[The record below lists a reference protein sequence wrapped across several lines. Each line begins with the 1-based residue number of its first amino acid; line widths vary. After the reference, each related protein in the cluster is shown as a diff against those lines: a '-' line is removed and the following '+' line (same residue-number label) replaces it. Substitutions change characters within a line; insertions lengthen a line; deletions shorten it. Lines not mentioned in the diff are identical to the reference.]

1 VCACVCVCV
10 EKRETG
16 IGVDMALLEDIYS
29 NIV

>member
-1 VCACVCVCV
+1 MHVCVCV